1 MTISALLLP
10 VMMAEPAHA
19 WRHTRRVFDRDEF
32 PFEWYLSNS
41 SEDSWSDTEQSE
53 LDVLMRAWE
62 TGKRRPSAPI

>member
-53 LDVLMRAWE
+53 LDVLARAWGNWE
-62 TGKRRPSAPI
+62 EEAEAPI